1 MRSGTK
7 KIMVVAIVG
16 IVVATVLIVVLER
29 HGPPAGTF
37 DVKTYEAT
45 WQIRVDGLLKG
56 RQASPSS
63 CWTLSAGEGF
73 LPGFG
78 PVSSYCWTSVPGHRL
93 NFRFI
98 ESTDSGQQELL
109 YMPESRDW
117 KLQYG
122 FCVVNLSGPWW
133 QLQGPSRH
141 CPDGFVMV
149 ASK

>member
-7 KIMVVAIVG
+7 KLTVVAIVG
-16 IVVATVLIVVLER
+16 VVVATALIVVLER

-37 DVKTYEAT
+37 DVKTYETT

-56 RQASPSS
+56 RQAAPSS
-63 CWTLSAGEGF
+63 CWTLNPGEGF

-78 PVSSYCWTSVPGHRL
+78 PVSSYCWISVPGHRL

-98 ESTDSGQQELL
+98 ESTPTSQQELL
-109 YMPESRDW
+109 YMPEASDW

-122 FCVVNLSGPWW
+122 FCVVHLSGPWW
-133 QLQGPSRH
+133 QLQGASGH